1 MKKRTVLPIIMSA
14 VLLTACGSSKSDS
27 VAMADS
33 ATNYKSAAQ
42 AVNEAYDYSY
52 DDYDYASDEAYS
64 EKGTA
69 EVSSGDAADN
79 NTETTAQLQKEML
92 VYSCNMT
99 IDVLDFKTAVDSFKS
114 SLEIYGG
121 FIENENYSDGG
132 STGRWYYEDSE
143 KWQSYTGTVRVPC
156 SNYDEFCSNTAELG
170 YLRSKNASVQNLTT
184 EYYDLNA
191 TLEIYEAKEQRY
203 IALLAEITDDQYA
216 VAVENELTDIQIE
229 ISKLKTRMNT
239 IKTDV
244 AYSYVY
250 ITINEVKEYREEP
263 IKTDTFLDRLKST
276 ISDSADSFLDFLE
289 GFLFVMIYL
298 APYLVIAAIIVLAII
313 GIKKKIRKNKP
324 PKQPAPTAP
333 APYDYSSAANK
344 QSSPEQQDN
353 SSDNK

>member
-1 MKKRTVLPIIMSA
+1 MKKRTFLPIIMS
-14 VLLTACGSSKSDS
+14 VLLLTACGNSNSDS
-27 VAMADS
+27 IAMADT
-33 ATNYKSAAQ
+33 AGNYKSATQ
-42 AVNEAYDYSY
+42 GVNGAYDYSY

-64 EKGTA
+64 EEGTA
-69 EVSSGDAADN
+69 EVNTAGAAN
-79 NTETTAQLQKEML
+79 NSPEPTAQLQKEML

-156 SNYDEFCSNTAELG
+156 SNYDEFCDHAAELG

-216 VAVENELTDIQIE
+216 VAVEKELTDIQIE

-250 ITINEVKEYREEP
+250 ITINEVKEYQAEP
-263 IKTDTFLDRLKST
+263 VKTDTFLDRLKST
-276 ISDSADSFLDFLE
+276 LSDSAESFLDFLE
-289 GFLFVMIYL
+289 GFLFVLIYL
-298 APYLVIAAIIVLAII
+298 APYLVIAAIIVLAVI
-313 GIKKKIRKNKP
+313 GIRKKTRKNKP
-324 PKQPAPTAP
+324 PKQPTPVTP
-333 APYDYSSAANK
+333 ASYDYSSVPKEQPSPDQPNDTPENK
-344 QSSPEQQDN
+344 
-353 SSDNK
+353 